1 MDKIAADIEFFE
13 PLFAPVF
20 RAEVLSRGRLDFAAI
35 DLVRQR
41 NASEASFQATAIACL
56 KRWPKPAVYLEA
68 GLAMTATEA
77 RQFDQES
84 IPARRPRPKLRVLKA
99 IGNDAFRESGLRL
112 VRNMQVPEASILHR
126 LFFSRESI
134 SPGAALLNAED
145 LGQWRRSNG
154 QHLSSCPITV
164 EARPGRRHIE
174 ALVQGSCHPANP
186 I

>member
-1 MDKIAADIEFFE
+1 MDKIAADIGFFD

-20 RAEVLSRGRLDFAAI
+20 KAEVLSRGRLDFAAI

-41 NASEASFQATAIACL
+41 YASEASFQATAIACL
-56 KRWPKPAVYLEA
+56 KRWPKPTVFLEA
-68 GLAMTATEA
+68 GLAMTAAEA

-84 IPARRPRPKLRVLKA
+84 IPARRPMPKLRVLKV
-99 IGNDAFRESGLRL
+99 IGNDVARDSGFCL

-134 SPGAALLNAED
+134 PAGAAMLNTED
-145 LGQWRRSNG
+145 LGQWRLSNG
-154 QHLSSCPITV
+154 RQVPSYPIAV
-164 EARPGRRHIE
+164 EARLGRRHIE
-174 ALVQGSCHPANP
+174 AFVQL